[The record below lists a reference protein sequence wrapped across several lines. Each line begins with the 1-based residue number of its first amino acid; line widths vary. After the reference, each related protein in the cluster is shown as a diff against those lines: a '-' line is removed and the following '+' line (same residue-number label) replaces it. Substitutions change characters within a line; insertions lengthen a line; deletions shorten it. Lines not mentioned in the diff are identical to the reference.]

1 MKNYY
6 KSLVSTLCLY
16 FFSSLGVILYVSG
29 KGFLKLIGFLQIIA
43 SFLFLFFISSFFF
56 YHYFNSDFYKT
67 LGEEDYEAWDRKKMK
82 HKNTLK
88 DKHKN
93 KTLRREE
100 ELNNNLLR

>member
-29 KGFLKLIGFLQIIA
+29 KGFLKLIGFLQIVA
-43 SFLFLFFISSFFF
+43 SFSFLLFII

-67 LGEEDYEAWDRKKMK
+67 LREEDYLNSNRRRRK
-82 HKNTLK
+82 
-88 DKHKN
+88 
-93 KTLRREE
+93 
-100 ELNNNLLR
+100 